1 MKKAIFF
8 LVFVPLFLNAQ
19 ETSPKRPIRFGL
31 KFSPA
36 FCWMKPEFVKGNGV
50 SSVFTAENNGV
61 RPGINWG
68 PVLDIRLGETFS
80 VSTGVDVNSI
90 SGSLQGLAMRN
101 LTDTASYTW
110 KHTYNARFI
119 DVPLMLKGKTKDLKG
134 FRYFMHFGLSAGFM
148 YKSKVE
154 VEEVFATGT
163 LNPVIANPSDYLT
176 SFRGAMLVGGGAE
189 YNIYGNTTLVA
200 SLTFNNGLTNFV
212 SSKGMRSLAADNP
225 NDDFNENKSLE
236 PKSIIN
242 FMMLNAGVLF

>member
-8 LVFVPLFLNAQ
+8 LVFVPLFINAQ
-19 ETSPKRPIRFGL
+19 ETPRKTKVRFGL
-31 KFSPA
+31 KVSPA

-50 SSVFTAENNGV
+50 SSVFEAENNGG
-61 RPGINWG
+61 RLGINWG
-68 PVLDIRLGETFS
+68 PVLEIPLGETFS

-90 SGSLQGLAMRN
+90 SGSLRGQAMRN
-101 LTDTASYTW
+101 LTDTTRYDW

-119 DVPLMLKGKTKDLKG
+119 DVPLLLKGKTKDLNG

-154 VEEVFATGT
+154 VEEVFETGT
-163 LNPVIANPSDYLT
+163 LNPVITNPSDFLT

-189 YNIYGNTTLVA
+189 YNVSGNTTLFA

-212 SSKGMRSLAADNP
+212 SSKGMRLLAADNP

-242 FMMLNAGVLF
+242 FMMLNIGVLF

>member
-1 MKKAIFF
+1 MKKAFFF
-8 LVFVPLFLNAQ
+8 LVFIPVYINAQ
-19 ETSPKRPIRFGL
+19 DAPRKSKVRFGL
-31 KFSPA
+31 KVSPA

-61 RPGINWG
+61 RLGINWG
-68 PVLDIRLGETFS
+68 PVLEIPLGETFS

-119 DVPLMLKGKTKDLKG
+119 DLPLMLKGKTKDLNG

-148 YKSKVE
+148 YKSKVK
-154 VEEVFATGT
+154 VEEEFATGT
-163 LNPVIANPSDYLT
+163 LNPIISNPSDFLS

-189 YNIYGNTTLVA
+189 YNVSGNTALVA

-212 SSKGMRSLAADNP
+212 SSKGMRSLADDNP
-225 NDDFNENKSLE
+225 SDDFNKNKGLE

-242 FMMLNAGVLF
+242 FMMLNVGVLF